1 MWLTLFE
8 EIDGL
13 KAYVDVDSALARI
26 RGNRKVFKMLLGT
39 FLKDPEIEPLK
50 QAILAG
56 DLKEAASLA
65 HKVKGVSANLSLI
78 ALNKEIV
85 AIESSLKAGQSVSG
99 DELNSLDATL
109 GKTVDYINRLAAV
122 LE

>member
-1 MWLTLFE
+1 LFE

-13 KAYVDVDSALARI
+13 KAYIDVDSALARI

-50 QAILAG
+50 EAIRAG
-56 DLKEAASLA
+56 AAKEAAGLA
-65 HKVKGVSANLSLI
+65 HKVKGVSANLSLV
-78 ALNKEIV
+78 ALNKAIVEIE
-85 AIESSLKAGQSVSG
+85 AALKAGQNVGEEGLAALDSA
-99 DELNSLDATL
+99 LDATV
-109 GKTVDYINRLAAV
+109 GYINRLIPV

>member
-1 MWLTLFE
+1 LFE
-8 EIDGL
+8 EIAGL
-13 KAYVDVDSALARI
+13 KAYIDVDSALARI
-26 RGNRKVFKMLLGT
+26 RGNRKVFKMLLGA

-50 QAILAG
+50 EAIRAG

-85 AIESSLKAGQSVSG
+85 AIESALKAGQSVGG
-99 DELNSLDATL
+99 DELAALDTAL
-109 GKTVDYINRLAAV
+109 GATVDYINRLAAV